1 MDHRINCIIILFS
14 ICFGLACSSTQ
25 RHEGPKDHAF
35 RPSKSFFRPSLGA
48 LAAKKKVGESSLGR
62 VISSTPSI
70 DSCPDLSGYY
80 ECSNK
85 TVFRD
90 SHPSSKESLAHLVD
104 TYSMNITQENASLDV
119 RYNLDIKTKEGD
131 HEEVEVFSVSDSLIT
146 DGTKQSL
153 ETGGS
158 FRRSYCEDQSVI
170 TSEVYLYYPTDEDR
184 FDSVG
189 FAIISK
195 TKEGIKVKATDFSTD
210 FNGGVELGYRAFYD
224 SM

>member
-35 RPSKSFFRPSLGA
+35 RPSKSFFRP
-48 LAAKKKVGESSLGR
+48 LAAKKKVGESSLDR

-90 SHPSSKESLAHLVD
+90 SHPSFKERVRPILED

-119 RYNLDIKTKEGD
+119 RYNLRT
-131 HEEVEVFSVSDSLIT
+131 
-146 DGTKQSL
+146 
-153 ETGGS
+153 
-158 FRRSYCEDQSVI
+158 
-170 TSEVYLYYPTDEDR
+170 
-184 FDSVG
+184 
-189 FAIISK
+189 
-195 TKEGIKVKATDFSTD
+195 
-210 FNGGVELGYRAFYD
+210 
-224 SM
+224 